1 MILEV
6 LVNQDRKES
15 KGEKTTPWMCADVRS
30 TRSPHQLRQK
40 RLKFSLRPR
49 EENKPKSALI
59 LVLSILLF
67 LQIIKREEGR

>member
-1 MILEV
+1 MSQFHLQNICKSCEKKKKKFKPTDSVILEV

-40 RLKFSLRPR
+40 RLKFS
-49 EENKPKSALI
+49 
-59 LVLSILLF
+59 
-67 LQIIKREEGR
+67 